1 MDVYILRIYCVAKKS
16 FRINISIYLNLE
28 TFSIGQFGTI

>member
-1 MDVYILRIYCVAKKS
+1 MFISYEFIASAKKS

-28 TFSIGQFGTI
+28 TFSFEPFGTI